1 MNAKTFVI
9 GTIVGGIM
17 LFVLGYVIFDLL
29 LGSYMEGQMSEA
41 AAQVT
46 RDPPLFW
53 AVGVAC
59 LAWAAL
65 VCHALGSRSGAGT
78 GATVGAVVGV
88 LLWLTADFF
97 NYGIQ
102 TLISL
107 QWAIVDPLLSG
118 ILSGIA
124 GAAIG
129 IVVGKLKS
137 A

>member
-1 MNAKTFVI
+1 
-9 GTIVGGIM
+9 
-17 LFVLGYVIFDLL
+17 
-29 LGSYMEGQMSEA
+29 
-41 AAQVT
+41 
-46 RDPPLFW
+46 
-53 AVGVAC
+53 VAC

-65 VCHALGSRSGAGT
+65 ICHALGNRSGAGA

-97 NYGIQ
+97 NYGFQ

-107 QWAIVDPLLSG
+107 QWAIIDPLLSG
-118 ILSGIA
+118 VLSAIA
-124 GAAIG
+124 GAVIG